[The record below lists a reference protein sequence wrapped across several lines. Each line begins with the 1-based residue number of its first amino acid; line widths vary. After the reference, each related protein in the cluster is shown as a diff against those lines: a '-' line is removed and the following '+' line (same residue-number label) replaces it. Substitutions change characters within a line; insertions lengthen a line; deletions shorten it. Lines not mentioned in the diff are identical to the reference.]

1 MNSRALTYVVSTVIL
16 IGSGR
21 AAASAKPPRSDR
33 LVTAASPEDSEKVRF
48 WIRKKNSGT
57 GPQERP
63 FHQFDMMN
71 RANLLLLTDKV
82 NEALSYV
89 EREEYHLALQKL
101 RVEVLRRTD
110 GCARTGAP
118 DADDL
123 ITDCAAQQE
132 IYPLVMETI
141 AMIEAI
147 R

>member
-1 MNSRALTYVVSTVIL
+1 MNLRALTCVLS
-16 IGSGR
+16 GSLLLSPGN
-21 AAASAKPPRSDR
+21 APASARPPASDT
-33 LVTAASPEDSEKVRF
+33 LVTSTSAEDAEKVRF
-48 WIRKKNSGT
+48 WIRKKKSGAAAE
-57 GPQERP
+57 QRP
-63 FHQFDMMN
+63 FHQFDTLN

-82 NEALSYV
+82 DEALGYV

-110 GCARTGAP
+110 GCARDGAP

-141 AMIEAI
+141 AMIEAV